1 VIYQFHPEAQAEHLE
16 TIVYYETQRPGLGA
30 SYLAEFESI
39 LELVC
44 EAPTRY
50 PIELDPEIRRVILRR
65 FPFTVLFR
73 ESQGTVQVLA
83 LAHHRRR
90 PSYWLNRF

>member
-1 VIYQFHPEAQAEHLE
+1 MIYQFHPEAQAEHLE

>member
-1 VIYQFHPEAQAEHLE
+1 MIFQFHPEAQAEHLE
-16 TIVYYETQRPGLGA
+16 TVAYYETRRAGLGA

-50 PIELDPEIRRVILRR
+50 PIELNPGIRRVM
-65 FPFTVLFR
+65 
-73 ESQGTVQVLA
+73 
-83 LAHHRRR
+83 
-90 PSYWLNRF
+90 

>member
-1 VIYQFHPEAQAEHLE
+1 MIYHFHPEAKAEHLE

-50 PIELDPEIRRVILRR
+50 PIELNPDIRRVILRR

-73 ESQGTVQVLA
+73 ES
-83 LAHHRRR
+83 
-90 PSYWLNRF
+90 